1 MPNRQELNREHERP
15 MERDGSRAPYSIG
28 EGTQWKLSTKSL
40 GAIVAATGIVVAS
53 WVTIKLD
60 VTQLHVAN
68 DLQASQLATVIQKLD
83 TLDRKVDSI
92 RNQRNLADMHWV
104 HNYPMP

>member
-1 MPNRQELNREHERP
+1 
-15 MERDGSRAPYSIG
+15 MEGDGSRAPYAIG

-60 VTQLHVAN
+60 VTQLHAAN
-68 DLQASQLATVIQKLD
+68 DAQANQLSTIIQKLD
-83 TLDRKVDSI
+83 TLDRKVDRI
-92 RNQRNLADMHWV
+92 ATQRGLADMHGV
-104 HNYPMP
+104 HNSPMP